1 MSEAKARILL
11 VDDEELNREYL
22 SELLEEE
29 GYPVKTA
36 ADGREALDLLRA
48 EPFDLLVTDKN
59 MPRMDGM
66 TLLAKVAEEGIPV
79 TRVMIT
85 AFGDVETAV
94 EAMRLGAAHYIEK
107 PTSGG
112 MGPKLLLAVEQA
124 LDRHRLAARNRSL
137 EAALTPSST
146 EEFVGK
152 SKAMDQLR
160 KQCAK
165 LGGTGKTALILGETG
180 TGKEVV
186 ARSIHKSGPR
196 AAKPFVAIN
205 CAAINRELLT
215 SELFGHMKGAFSGAV
230 SDHPGKFE
238 AAHEGTL
245 FLDEIGEMDQ
255 ELQAKLLRVLESRE
269 FERVGSNDSIKVDV
283 RILAAT
289 NRDLLDEVGKGNFRE
304 DLYHRLNV
312 ITLRTSPL
320 REIPSDIPV
329 LARHFLAADPE
340 GRGLGFTE
348 ESLDKLKGYAWPGN
362 IRELKHVIEQA
373 VFYAEGSMI
382 EAADVFLPERRPSSG
397 GDEGFASDLSWD
409 EIESRVIKQRL
420 ERFRYNKRETAKSLG
435 MGESTLYKKIKDYGL
450 GRD

>member
-1 MSEAKARILL
+1 MSESKARILL

-22 SELLEEE
+22 SELLEDE

-36 ADGREALDLLRA
+36 ADGHEALELLRS

-66 TLLAKVAEEGIPV
+66 QLLAKVAEEDIPV

-146 EEFVGK
+146 EEIVGK

-160 KQCAK
+160 KQCGK

-196 AAKPFVAIN
+196 AGKPFVAIN

-215 SELFGHMKGAFSGAV
+215 SELFGHVKGAFSGAV

-269 FERVGSNDSIKVDV
+269 FERVGSNDPIKVDV

-289 NRDLLDEVGKGNFRE
+289 NRDLLDEVGKGSFRE

-312 ITLRTSPL
+312 ITVRTSPL
-320 REIPSDIPV
+320 REIPTDIPV

-348 ESLDKLKGYAWPGN
+348 EAIEKLKGYGWPGN

-373 VFYAEGSMI
+373 VFYAEGTMI
-382 EAADVFLPERRPSSG
+382 EGGDIFLPERRPSSG
-397 GDEGFASDLSWD
+397 DEGGFGTDMSWD
-409 EIESRVIKQRL
+409 DIERRVIEQRL
-420 ERFRYNKRETAKSLG
+420 ERFRFNKRETAKSLG

-450 GRD
+450 GRE